1 MECHTGPPG
10 KDSICLG
17 DFLYSCSS
25 FLLSSSA
32 LDYHFAQRG
41 EFLIYGFPLMTLA
54 VQLCHSILPKY
65 MYQTNALLNS
75 PRWLLEKGRPLE
87 AQKSLQYLRG
97 YDNNPQAIEVELNEI
112 KDNIELHNA
121 TSNHSWRV
129 LFTDRDLFAR
139 LWRVALLQFMAQMCG
154 ATAMKY
160 YLPTNFIA
168 LGLGKQLS
176 LLASG
181 IESSLKVGCTIIE
194 SLIIDRV
201 GRRGTLLLGST
212 IMAIALLVSLSDAYS
227 RADEH

>member
-1 MECHTGPPG
+1 
-10 KDSICLG
+10 
-17 DFLYSCSS
+17 
-25 FLLSSSA
+25 
-32 LDYHFAQRG
+32 
-41 EFLIYGFPLMTLA
+41 MTIA
-54 VQLCHSILPKY
+54 DQLCRGMLRKCKY
-65 MYQTNALLNS
+65 EANAFLNS

-87 AQKSLQYLRG
+87 AQKSLQWLRG
-97 YDNNPQAIEVELNEI
+97 QDDNSQAVEIELNEI
-112 KDNIELHNA
+112 KENIELHN
-121 TSNHSWRV
+121 TISRHTWRV

-212 IMAIALLVSLSDAYS
+212 IMAIALLVSVHYLHRRTYRRQAWCI
-227 RADEH
+227 